1 MGASREY
8 GQFRR
13 RRSDYAGK
21 SEGKAAMR
29 RLRRGAQY
37 RSGASLLPLE

>member
-21 SEGKAAMR
+21 SEGKAAGIAMPQR
-29 RLRRGAQY
+29 CEPAPPRMITG
-37 RSGASLLPLE
+37 